1 MQIRAL
7 RVQLRLSGQEVSSRW
22 ATDSSSGVA
31 LLASSSPGTC
41 CRGAG
46 EQGRLHRLAGIS
58 IKPLQIQLGKASG
71 QPAGPGFICPS
82 CLLPASH
89 RGLLTCSTRAPC
101 PLSPLGAE
109 RGRRLEVRRAKCPSL
124 PSHDPFLSSQGFF
137 YASSL

>member
-41 CRGAG
+41 CHGAG

-58 IKPLQIQLGKASG
+58 IKPLQTQLGKA
-71 QPAGPGFICPS
+71 
-82 CLLPASH
+82 
-89 RGLLTCSTRAPC
+89 
-101 PLSPLGAE
+101 
-109 RGRRLEVRRAKCPSL
+109 
-124 PSHDPFLSSQGFF
+124 
-137 YASSL
+137 

>member
-7 RVQLRLSGQEVSSRW
+7 RVQLQLSGQEVSSRW
-22 ATDSSSGVA
+22 ATESSSGVA
-31 LLASSSPGTC
+31 LQTPA
-41 CRGAG
+41 AG

-58 IKPLQIQLGKASG
+58 TKPLQTQLGKASG

-109 RGRRLEVRRAKCPSL
+109 QGRRLEVRRAKCPSL